1 MRCLLLIFLI
11 VFNIGLYS
19 QTEPKSFLE
28 KYHQTK
34 AKVIIDSAVVDTFF
48 KLIYTLQFD
57 HEKLADSLATD
68 LVTYANTKD
77 NNYLKAKSF
86 LVKAMI
92 DDYQNEY
99 LPAIQNI
106 KQAISYLEKGKPG
119 GNLCYAYQLLATL
132 YNRTGN
138 ISLAQQ
144 AGMQGLKMALQLKNN
159 VLISNAYNFLGVGFN
174 KDKKYQK
181 AIGIFY
187 KLIQLSLQNN
197 DSNMLSR
204 AYTNISISYRNLKST
219 DSALIYAKKS
229 LVVAANRNQIYDI
242 AYAYNDIGVAYLES
256 NHLDSALS
264 YFLKS
269 IKIREEIS
277 DNWELGYTYTYAS
290 IVYEKLKE
298 PAMSL
303 HYAHKALSITSKNN
317 NVKQRF
323 MVFEH
328 LSNFYK
334 QQRKFDSAHFYL
346 EKYAFLKDSF
356 NTASFQLNTDAL
368 IASYQF
374 TEKQKAI
381 ELLNQVNQNQTSK
394 IKNQQLFIWMSVLSS
409 FLLVVIAV
417 LMIRSRKEKA
427 NQAILQAKFEEESLR
442 RLEAEKYQKEKERI
456 SRDLHDNVGG
466 QLSYILYSID
476 GLNNENA
483 DKRETTVKNINQV
496 AKSVIDNLRDT
507 IWAINDGN
515 ISLYDFCDKLKVHA
529 RTMFK
534 SSDTEV
540 VFKESL
546 EIAPDLNL
554 TLGLNLYRICQE
566 ILNNAFKYSKASSV
580 QITVSSNER
589 IEIVIEDNGVGFNLT
604 DDKKDSYG
612 LKNIRNRAEES
623 NVIMEFYSETGKGT
637 KYKLL
642 VDSYYLN

>member
-1 MRCLLLIFLI
+1 
-11 VFNIGLYS
+11 
-19 QTEPKSFLE
+19 
-28 KYHQTK
+28 
-34 AKVIIDSAVVDTFF
+34 
-48 KLIYTLQFD
+48 
-57 HEKLADSLATD
+57 
-68 LVTYANTKD
+68 
-77 NNYLKAKSF
+77 
-86 LVKAMI
+86 
-92 DDYQNEY
+92 
-99 LPAIQNI
+99 
-106 KQAISYLEKGKPG
+106 
-119 GNLCYAYQLLATL
+119 
-132 YNRTGN
+132 
-138 ISLAQQ
+138 
-144 AGMQGLKMALQLKNN
+144 
-159 VLISNAYNFLGVGFN
+159 
-174 KDKKYQK
+174 
-181 AIGIFY
+181 
-187 KLIQLSLQNN
+187 
-197 DSNMLSR
+197 
-204 AYTNISISYRNLKST
+204 YRNLKST
-219 DSALIYAKKS
+219 DSALIYAKKA
-229 LVVAANRNQIYDI
+229 LDVAANRKQIYEI
-242 AYAYNDIGVAYLES
+242 AYACNDIGVAYLEGD
-256 NHLDSALS
+256 HLDSALS

-269 IKIREEIS
+269 IKIREDIG

-394 IKNQQLFIWMSVLSS
+394 IKNQQLFIWMSVISS
-409 FLLVVIAV
+409 ALLVIIAV

-427 NQAILQAKFEEESLR
+427 NKAILQAKFEEESLR
-442 RLEAEKYQKEKERI
+442 RMEAEKYQKEKERI

-637 KYKLL
+637 KYKLV